1 MSLDEAGRAR
11 AVTLARR
18 LIGVVG
24 SHVGRSYEELSA
36 ALDGIDVEA
45 GDYRL
50 RDGLAKLLEDR
61 CELAAP
67 EGPAPED
74 LRRDVF
80 TRASTRRAALDAG
93 GKLDCAAVL
102 AEVAEER
109 GTSAAAIERGLFADL
124 RGAQV
129 LARFEALGPETLVG
143 LYERAQAQAVLLR
156 AVKITVDVEL
166 ASAGA
171 TRALFRRLKFLQL
184 LHVIT
189 RTDVGYRV
197 VIDGPFSL
205 FESVTKYGQRLALV
219 LPVLEGCDAWR
230 LEADIRWGKEKR
242 PLVFRLEGGAA
253 PPTTEEPALPD
264 EVRALVKSFAALET
278 PWRASART
286 SLLELPG
293 IGLTVPDLVFER
305 RGDDGVV
312 RRVYL
317 EVMGYWSRAAVW
329 RRVELVQAGLAEP
342 ILFAVSSR
350 LRVSEEVLDADL
362 PGALYVYKGTM
373 SARAIAER
381 LETLGASRHL
391 APEADDAT
399 VVPQADTPRSRLP
412 RQAGHRHD
420 VPRERDE

>member
-1 MSLDEAGRAR
+1 MLTADLVNARRRGTELRLVSLDETARAR
-11 AVTLARR
+11 AVTLAER
-18 LIGVVG
+18 LAATVRA
-24 SHVGRSYEELSA
+24 HVGRTYEELSA
-36 ALDGIDVEA
+36 ALDAIDVEP

-50 RDGLAKLLEDR
+50 KDGLAKLLEDR
-61 CELAAP
+61 CELEAP
-67 EGPAPED
+67 SGPEPED

-80 TRASTRRAALDAG
+80 TRASALRASLDTG
-93 GKLDCAAVL
+93 GKLDRTEVL
-102 AEVAEER
+102 AEVAAER
-109 GTSAAAIERGLFADL
+109 GTSVDVVERGLFADL

-129 LARFEALGPETLVG
+129 LTTFDPIGPETLVA

-156 AVKITVDVEL
+156 AVKVTVDVGQ
-166 ASAGA
+166 ASAHA

-189 RTDVGYRV
+189 RTDAGYRV

-219 LPVLEGCDAWR
+219 LPVLEGCEAWK

-242 PLVFRLEGGAA
+242 PLVFRLDGGAESA
-253 PPTTEEPALPD
+253 MTEDPPLPD
-264 EVRALVKSFAALET
+264 DVRALVKAFASLET
-278 PWRASART
+278 PWRASANAT
-286 SLLELPG
+286 ILELPG
-293 IGLTVPDLVFER
+293 VGLTVPDVVFEK
-305 RGDDGVV
+305 RGDDGGA

-329 RRVELVQAGLAEP
+329 QRVALVQAGLAESV
-342 ILFAVSSR
+342 LFAVSSR

-381 LETLGASRHL
+381 LDKLMPG
-391 APEADDAT
+391 
-399 VVPQADTPRSRLP
+399 
-412 RQAGHRHD
+412 
-420 VPRERDE
+420 